1 MSDRAAV
8 EVDSVSLV
16 VTDRSGDSGRNRN
29 SVPVRFTILRDVSF
43 DVNAGEIVGLV
54 GPSGCGKTTLLN
66 MIAGLVS
73 PTSGAVRRLGD
84 TVEGPHERVGYMF
97 ARDGLMPWRTAL
109 RNVVIGLEVRR
120 VPRREA
126 RERAM
131 HWLEVVRLQ
140 DFAHW
145 HPYRLSQGMRQRVA
159 LCRTLATEPDILLMD
174 EPFAALD
181 VQTKQRLQSEFL
193 DICAGLGKAVLWVT
207 HDVSEAVALGDRV
220 IVMNTRP
227 GTVDEEVDVPF
238 PHPRE
243 LDALRFNSDFVGLCH
258 SIWQRFPEEVRGSSP
273 HEGPPN
279 EGRGTR

>member
-1 MSDRAAV
+1 MSDHTAV
-8 EVDSVSLV
+8 DVDSVSLV
-16 VTDRSGDSGRNRN
+16 VVDRSGDQGRGRDNT
-29 SVPVRFTILRDVSF
+29 PVRFTVLRDVSF
-43 DVNAGEIVGLV
+43 SVGSGEIVGLV

-66 MIAGLVS
+66 MVAGLVT
-73 PTSGAVRRLGD
+73 PTSGTVRRLG
-84 TVEGPHERVGYMF
+84 TVVDGPDERVGYMF
-97 ARDGLMPWRTAL
+97 ARDGLMPWRSAL
-109 RNVVIGLEVRR
+109 RNVVLGLEVRR

-131 HWLEVVRLQ
+131 HWLEMVRLQ

-159 LCRTLATEPDILLMD
+159 LCRTLVTEPDVLLMD

-193 DICAGLGKAVLWVT
+193 DICTSLGKAVLWVT
-207 HDVSEAVALGDRV
+207 HDVAEAVALGDRV

-227 GTVDEEVDVPF
+227 GTVDQEVEIPF

-243 LDALRFNSDFVGLCH
+243 LDALRFRAEFVELCH
-258 SIWQRFPEEVRGSSP
+258 SIWQRFP
-273 HEGPPN
+273 HDI
-279 EGRGTR
+279 RGTAVDGREEESRDG